1 MPDKNYISSDKRI
14 SRNTISLYIRSIL
27 ILVVSLYTSRVLL
40 SELGQVDFGV
50 YNVVAGFVMLF
61 TFMNTAMVNSIQRF
75 LNYSLGNNDNN
86 GFIRTF
92 RSSLLIQILFV
103 VILII
108 LLETVGLWYVKNK
121 LNVPTDRYT
130 AALFLYHLSVVT
142 FTIKILQAPFS
153 AVIISKE
160 KMSFYAV
167 QGILESTFLLLIAFC
182 LNYSNSDK
190 LKLYAVLLAVVAFV
204 IFVMNIIYVHRID
217 NKIKF
222 IPIWEKQDFKA
233 LMSFSGWSVFGS
245 VSTIAKSQG
254 LNLIL
259 NFFFDVLVNAS
270 RGISSQVFSG
280 ISTFV
285 ANFQTAFKPQLIQS
299 YAEGNFNRYKQ
310 LTFLGTKISVY
321 IMWFF
326 TLPIILSINPLLS
339 LWLGDG
345 NVPVYAASFT
355 VIALLTGVVDA
366 YASPIA
372 MAVSATGNIKNFQIL
387 VSIFKLLIIPIAI
400 YLCNSGYSPEIIL
413 IVGLL
418 LDIIAIFIRLLV
430 WRRVYEVNLYDYLK
444 SVFLPTTFVILITY
458 ILSNSIISKLPP
470 INSVMLIF
478 LIVILSLI
486 VNAISVLYIGMSR
499 SERANLIKVIK

>member
-259 NFFFDVLVNAS
+259 NFFFDDFVRLKLVL
-270 RGISSQVFSG
+270 I
-280 ISTFV
+280 
-285 ANFQTAFKPQLIQS
+285 
-299 YAEGNFNRYKQ
+299 
-310 LTFLGTKISVY
+310 
-321 IMWFF
+321 
-326 TLPIILSINPLLS
+326 
-339 LWLGDG
+339 
-345 NVPVYAASFT
+345 
-355 VIALLTGVVDA
+355 
-366 YASPIA
+366 
-372 MAVSATGNIKNFQIL
+372 
-387 VSIFKLLIIPIAI
+387 
-400 YLCNSGYSPEIIL
+400 
-413 IVGLL
+413 
-418 LDIIAIFIRLLV
+418 
-430 WRRVYEVNLYDYLK
+430 
-444 SVFLPTTFVILITY
+444 
-458 ILSNSIISKLPP
+458 
-470 INSVMLIF
+470 
-478 LIVILSLI
+478 
-486 VNAISVLYIGMSR
+486 
-499 SERANLIKVIK
+499 